1 MDPGFLYAKRLEKT
15 KFCSPRIGPHRI
27 QLNHAQL
34 LALVDGLDWTMV
46 RPVVVRRPQ
55 SVG

>member
-1 MDPGFLYAKRLEKT
+1 MYAKRLEKS
-15 KFCSPRIGPHRI
+15 KFCWPRIGPHRV

-34 LALVDGLDWTMV
+34 LALVDGLDWQRV
-46 RPVVVRRPQ
+46 RPVAVKRPQ